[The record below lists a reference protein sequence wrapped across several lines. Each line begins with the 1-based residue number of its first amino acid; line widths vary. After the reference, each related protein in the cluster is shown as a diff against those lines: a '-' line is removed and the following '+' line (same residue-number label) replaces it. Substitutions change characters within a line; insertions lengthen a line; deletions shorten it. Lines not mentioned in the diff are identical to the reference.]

1 MNKFLKT
8 ILSLLV
14 LTTCFNEA
22 FSQSYSVG
30 GYTDFEVTNNSKIT
44 FTIHRQKW
52 QYRSFQYRDTQGLKL
67 YIFIGNTKNEVYP
80 TYKNFQYPQHKCK
93 TNSSTYPFGPP
104 NGKYLE
110 VVYQYTLDIS
120 KKPFDSL
127 IKAQPIVRIF
137 TQTADKTDMA

>member
-44 FTIHRQKW
+44 FIVTDFENYPLINLILGKFNEENNLVTKKKKDK
-52 QYRSFQYRDTQGLKL
+52 SFTKRKMKRDYQFFFDEIKQENTL
-67 YIFIGNTKNEVYP
+67 YYASFIDIDAEQVNLQDENINEIFLN
-80 TYKNFQYPQHKCK
+80 
-93 TNSSTYPFGPP
+93 
-104 NGKYLE
+104 L
-110 VVYQYTLDIS
+110 
-120 KKPFDSL
+120 
-127 IKAQPIVRIF
+127 
-137 TQTADKTDMA
+137 